1 MYIYIYTNISAWTD
15 LRRDDLESKCGCM
28 KQHMPCPRCAPLSA
42 EQWQEWSGRVMTE
55 SWLTIFLFG
64 HREYQ
69 AMKEAKLWTE
79 EALGHEI
86 ASACRLSPLDSRAMA
101 EDVFSNDF

>member
-1 MYIYIYTNISAWTD
+1 
-15 LRRDDLESKCGCM
+15 
-28 KQHMPCPRCAPLSA
+28 
-42 EQWQEWSGRVMTE
+42 MTE

-79 EALGHEI
+79 EALG
-86 ASACRLSPLDSRAMA
+86 LSPLDSRAMA
-101 EDVFSNDF
+101 EDVFSNDFWEELFEEIK

>member
-1 MYIYIYTNISAWTD
+1 
-15 LRRDDLESKCGCM
+15 
-28 KQHMPCPRCAPLSA
+28 
-42 EQWQEWSGRVMTE
+42 MTE

-64 HREYQ
+64 HRDYQ
-69 AMKEAKLWTE
+69 AMKEAKLVNTE

-101 EDVFSNDF
+101 EDVFPMFFWEELVEEIK

>member
-1 MYIYIYTNISAWTD
+1 
-15 LRRDDLESKCGCM
+15 
-28 KQHMPCPRCAPLSA
+28 
-42 EQWQEWSGRVMTE
+42 MTE
-55 SWLTIFLFG
+55 SWLAIFLFG

-101 EDVFSNDF
+101 EDVFPMFFWEELVEEIKQKHYIPECSAMNQRNII

>member
-1 MYIYIYTNISAWTD
+1 
-15 LRRDDLESKCGCM
+15 
-28 KQHMPCPRCAPLSA
+28 
-42 EQWQEWSGRVMTE
+42 MTE

-69 AMKEAKLWTE
+69 QAMKEAKLVNTE

-101 EDVFSNDF
+101 EDVFSNVFLRGTC